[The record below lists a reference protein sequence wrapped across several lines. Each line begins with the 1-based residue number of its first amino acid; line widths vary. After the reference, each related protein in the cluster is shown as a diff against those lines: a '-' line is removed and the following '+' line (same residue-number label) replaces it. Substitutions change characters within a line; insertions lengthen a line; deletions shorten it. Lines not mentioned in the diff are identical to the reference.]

1 MLRERIGIEKFDDT
15 IWTERDDK
23 LPVHI
28 TSKNMILITCVIR
41 RGCKF
46 NLNYFQKMHEQHQYW
61 WKVDKMFLETGK
73 MLVKVGGR
81 Q

>member
-1 MLRERIGIEKFDDT
+1 MLREIIGIEKFGDT
-15 IWTERDDK
+15 IQIEIDDK

-28 TSKNMILITCVIR
+28 TSKNMILITSVIR
-41 RGCKF
+41 KGGKF
-46 NLNYFQKMHEQHQYW
+46 NLNYFQKMHQQHQYW

-73 MLVKVGGR
+73 MLVKVGRR

>member
-15 IWTERDDK
+15 IWTEIDDK

-41 RGCKF
+41 KGCKF
-46 NLNYFQKMHEQHQYW
+46 NLNYFWKMHE
-61 WKVDKMFLETGK
+61 
-73 MLVKVGGR
+73 
-81 Q
+81 